1 MFCSLCGCEVAEGDR
16 FCKFCGGA
24 LVAEN
29 ASVDASA
36 SSVTND
42 VGRGSKDGPTS
53 PWRAWKNFFRKY
65 FDGSGR
71 ASQAEYRRCLN
82 FILLTIGI
90 PGAIA
95 ILTFIEIA
103 LEADGGGFLPDE
115 LHSTLCNVCIACF
128 YVTEIWVAICLCP
141 TYSLVV
147 RRLHDLNYTGWI
159 ALVLFSLPVGLIL
172 LYALAAL
179 PGTSGANRYGPDPA
193 SR

>member
-1 MFCSLCGCEVAEGDR
+1 MQRAAVETGLRKFNHAERRRMFCSLCGCEVAEGDR

-71 ASQAEYRRCLN
+71 AS
-82 FILLTIGI
+82 
-90 PGAIA
+90 
-95 ILTFIEIA
+95 
-103 LEADGGGFLPDE
+103 
-115 LHSTLCNVCIACF
+115 
-128 YVTEIWVAICLCP
+128 
-141 TYSLVV
+141 
-147 RRLHDLNYTGWI
+147 
-159 ALVLFSLPVGLIL
+159 
-172 LYALAAL
+172 
-179 PGTSGANRYGPDPA
+179 
-193 SR
+193 